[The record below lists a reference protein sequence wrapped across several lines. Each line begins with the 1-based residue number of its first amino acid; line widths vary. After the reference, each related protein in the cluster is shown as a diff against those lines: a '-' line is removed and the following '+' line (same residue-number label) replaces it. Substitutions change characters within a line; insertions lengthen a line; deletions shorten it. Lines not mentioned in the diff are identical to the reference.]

1 VSPSGEYSN
10 TSYGDYRDYRDSLK
24 SVSGLA
30 ASLLNAFS
38 VGRQPA
44 PCVQRIRLWQLPRGA
59 GRKARIRTRVPAVGI
74 WRQAGRL
81 SGSVISYQLWQ
92 SLFRGETGVV
102 GRTATS

>member
-44 PCVQRIRLWQLPRGA
+44 PCVQRIRLGNYLAVPGVKPASGRAFLPSEYGDKP
-59 GRKARIRTRVPAVGI
+59 GGF
-74 WRQAGRL
+74 L
-81 SGSVISYQLWQ
+81 
-92 SLFRGETGVV
+92 ET
-102 GRTATS
+102 